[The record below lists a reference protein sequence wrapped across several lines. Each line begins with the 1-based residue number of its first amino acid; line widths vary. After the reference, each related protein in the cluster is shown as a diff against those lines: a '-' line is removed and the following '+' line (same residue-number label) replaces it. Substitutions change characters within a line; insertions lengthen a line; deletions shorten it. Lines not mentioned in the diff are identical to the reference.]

1 MKLLK
6 VKVNLQKNLITS
18 QSIISIKYYYLLY
31 KIMALRRCS
40 FATCKFMLLLIH
52 CYVLPLLCY
61 ISKQKFLLHNFL
73 KIQLFCQLSL
83 KKNYLFLFFWPHHGA
98 CWILVPWPGMVH
110 TLPTLGAQSLNHW
123 TTRKVPV
130 NKILRKKLLVS
141 LIALSP
147 HFLNKWCCIFISHQ
161 ALQTM

>member
-73 KIQLFCQLSL
+73 KIQLFCQLSF

-98 CWILVPWPGMVH
+98 CWILVP
-110 TLPTLGAQSLNHW
+110 W